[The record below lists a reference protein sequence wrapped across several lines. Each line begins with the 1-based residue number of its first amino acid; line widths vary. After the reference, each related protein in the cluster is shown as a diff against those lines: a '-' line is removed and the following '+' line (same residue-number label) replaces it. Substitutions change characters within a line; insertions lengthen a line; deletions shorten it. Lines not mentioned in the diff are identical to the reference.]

1 MEQSSKYVK
10 RHHACLKCNSSDAA
24 VTYSDGMT
32 HCFSCNSSYGSQQKT
47 TNQIE
52 TKDEDKM
59 EETVNRGGST
69 PSQSDLVRQI
79 SDSYDTRGFAE
90 RLITKEVAAH
100 FGVRVGYDSERNI
113 SDHYYPYT
121 SKGRCVGWKV
131 RSLPKTFR
139 VLGQLGDELFGQAV
153 AQGSKVLVITEGE
166 LDAMAVAQAWKTQGK
181 PIYPVVSLA
190 SASDMKAPIAQ
201 RDWLRSFGEV
211 VLLLDSDEA
220 GQKATEKLARI
231 IGIDR
236 VKIGTLKEKDASDAL
251 LSDPTGMS
259 ITRAIWDAQPYS
271 PAGIVQGEDLWTAYQ
286 QRLATVSVPY
296 PDCMRGINEK
306 TKGMR
311 MGEITLFTSGTGSG
325 KSTLIKE
332 IILNLLYQSED
343 KIGLVSLEE
352 SIGDTTEKLITMVCR
367 KKEPT
372 PDEARAAFDKIVS
385 ADKLLMLDHQGSV
398 SDQSLTDKI
407 EELCLLGCKYIIL
420 DHLTIAVS
428 EGAEGL
434 EGNAATDKVMSDLLK
449 ICKQHNVWLGV
460 ISHLRKAA
468 GGSQTFEEG
477 KLASMDDIKGSGSI
491 KQISF
496 DIIAFA
502 RNLVAEDETERN
514 TIRMR
519 VLKSRYTGYTGD
531 AGSAHYDID
540 TTRLSYVDPAAM
552 DFGVEL

>member
-1 MEQSSKYVK
+1 MNESNKYK
-10 RHHACLKCNSSDAA
+10 RRHHACLKCDSSDAA
-24 VTYSDGMT
+24 VTYIDGLV
-32 HCFSCNSSYGSQQKT
+32 HCFSCQATYK
-47 TNQIE
+47 E
-52 TKDEDKM
+52 RKDEVKM
-59 EETVNRGGST
+59 EEVSNRTGNAA
-69 PSQSDLVRQI
+69 SQSEQLRQI
-79 SDSYDTRGFAE
+79 ADTYDTRGFAE
-90 RLITKEVAAH
+90 RQIHREVADH
-100 FGVRVGYDSERNI
+100 FGVRVAYDSERRI
-113 SDHYYPYT
+113 SAHYYPYT
-121 SKGRCVGWKV
+121 EKGQLVGYKV
-131 RSLPKTFR
+131 RTLPKSFTVQGRLSTEF
-139 VLGQLGDELFGQAV
+139 FGQKQAAEV
-153 AQGSKVLVITEGE
+153 GGQTLVIVEGE
-166 LDAMAVAQAWKTQGK
+166 LDCLSVAQAYKHK
-181 PIYPVVSLA
+181 YNRYYPVVSLA
-190 SASDMKAPIAQ
+190 SASDMKAPMAQ
-201 RDWLRSFGEV
+201 REWLKSFKQV
-211 VLLLDSDEA
+211 VLLLDNDEA
-220 GQKATEKLARI
+220 GLRATEKLARI

-236 VKIGTLKEKDASDAL
+236 VKVGTLNVKDASEAL
-251 LSDPTGMS
+251 SADPTGATIMQ
-259 ITRAIWDAQPYS
+259 AIWSAQPYS
-271 PAGIVQGEDLWTAYQ
+271 PAGIVQGEDLWQAYQ

-296 PDCMRGINEK
+296 PDCMKGINDK

-311 MGEITLFTSGTGSG
+311 MGEISLFTSGTGSG

-332 IILNLLYQSED
+332 IILHLLYTSED

-372 PDEARAAFDKIVS
+372 PDEARAAFEKIV
-385 ADKLLMLDHQGSV
+385 ANDKLLMLDHQGSV

-449 ICKQHNVWLGV
+449 VCKQHNVWLGV

-468 GGSQTFEEG
+468 GGNQTFEEG

-531 AGSAHYDID
+531 AGSAYYDTD
-540 TTRLSYVDPAAM
+540 TTRLSYVDPQAM
-552 DFGVEL
+552 DFSVEL